1 MFIPLSIHYSI
12 YLPFPIFIMVYVYLL
27 SYSFIPFLLSMYLLS
42 LRVSPSTVVR
52 FSILFFLCL
61 LFFQEIFKWTGKEC
75 FICHALCIDSWH
87 TKLLC
92 VRDGLSCIVCI
103 YERIFPLWHGLF
115 DPRHRLCDP
124 IRSAPSVHRGIRYAL
139 PASPRQRRSLSRGL
153 GIRDIGRID
162 IRFWGY
168 TSLGLHA
175 SF

>member
-1 MFIPLSIHYSI
+1 MFMPLSIHYSI

-27 SYSFIPFLLSMYLLS
+27 SHSFIHFLLPIYLLS
-42 LRVSPSTVVR
+42 LRVSPSTGFHFFDS
-52 FSILFFLCL
+52 FSVSFVF
-61 LFFQEIFKWTGKEC
+61 FFQEILKWTGKEC

-92 VRDGLSCIVCI
+92 VRDGLSCSVCI
-103 YERIFPLWHGLF
+103 HERIFPLWHGLF

-153 GIRDIGRID
+153 GIREDRC
-162 IRFWGY
+162 
-168 TSLGLHA
+168 
-175 SF
+175 